1 MHLSTPLK
9 LALYT
14 MQSLSTIGSAIA
26 TARRAAKQSQAELAR
41 SLGMSRAT
49 ISGIENGTVQEIGV
63 RKLIALC
70 ASVGLELTIRPKG
83 RRPTLQ
89 ELRAEQ
95 RAGTNRT

>member
-1 MHLSTPLK
+1 
-9 LALYT
+9 
-14 MQSLSTIGSAIA
+14 MQSTLSTIGAAIA

-70 ASVGLELTIRPKG
+70 ASVGLELTVRPKG

-89 ELRAEQ
+89 DLRAEQ
-95 RAGTNRT
+95 RAGTYRT

>member
-1 MHLSTPLK
+1 
-9 LALYT
+9 
-14 MQSLSTIGSAIA
+14 MQSTLTTIGATIA
-26 TARRAAKQSQAELAR
+26 LARRAAKHPQAELAR

-70 ASVGLELTIRPKG
+70 ASVGLELTVRQKG

-95 RAGTNRT
+95 RASTNRT

>member
-1 MHLSTPLK
+1 
-9 LALYT
+9 
-14 MQSLSTIGSAIA
+14 MQSTLTTIGDAIA
-26 TARRAAKQSQAELAR
+26 TARRTAKLSQAELAR

-63 RKLIALC
+63 RKLMALC
-70 ASVGLELTIRPKG
+70 ASVGLELTVRPKG

-95 RAGTNRT
+95 RASTNRT